1 MRLGTSTNLLYLRP
15 DGSRF
20 PLTRTLKMVSEAGF
34 RVFDLNFYDWSLPGS
49 PFLTESWERWIDEA
63 ANLAA
68 GLGVSFGQCHAYFY
82 NFLDPSMSGEERQYH
97 HALQERSLLC
107 CKRVGART
115 CVLHPETAMEGGAV
129 MKDSFRGNTEYFKP
143 VVERLEAWDM
153 RLALENMC
161 DYQLAPKRRFGAYP
175 EELTDFVKQFG
186 SRSLGI
192 CWDFEHGDI
201 MEQDQ
206 REALRFIGPFL
217 FATHVSDTH
226 SKTDNTLMH
235 VLPMTGTID
244 WPVIM
249 ETLAEIGYQG
259 DFCYEVHN
267 YCNRLPDEVIPT
279 ALKLAYEIGEYL
291 MECKRK
297 PGFNR

>member
-20 PLTRTLKMVSEAGF
+20 PLTKTLQMVSEAGF

-49 PFLTESWERWIDEA
+49 PFLTGNWERWIDEVAKQA
-63 ANLAA
+63 AD
-68 GLGVSFGQCHAYFY
+68 LGVSFGQCHAYFY
-82 NFLDPSMSGEERQYH
+82 NFLDPTMNEEERQYH

-107 CKRVGART
+107 CKRVGAHT
-115 CVLHPETAMEGGAV
+115 CVLHPETAMGGAQV
-129 MKDSFRGNTEYFKP
+129 MKDSFRGNGEYFKP
-143 VVERLEAWDM
+143 LLERLSAWGM

-161 DYQLAPKRRFGAYP
+161 DYQLAPRRKFCAYP
-175 EELTDFVKQFG
+175 EELVGFAKWFG
-186 SRSLGI
+186 SGGPGI

-206 REALRFIGPFL
+206 VEALRFIGPLL

-226 SKTDNTLMH
+226 SKTDSGLMH
-235 VLPMTGTID
+235 VLPMTGGIR
-244 WPVIM
+244 WLEIM
-249 ETLAEIGYQG
+249 ETLKEIGYQG

-267 YCNRLPDEVIPT
+267 YCNRLPDQVIPA
-279 ALKLAYEIGEYL
+279 ALRLAYEIGEYL
-291 MECKRK
+291 MGHGKIRE
-297 PGFNR
+297 N